1 MNILV
6 GHVESIW
13 CRGSFNLGTVC
24 VNLRELML
32 EPQIGT
38 IIQVLDTSKGVQR

>member
-24 VNLRELML
+24 VNLRDLML
-32 EPQIGT
+32 EPRIGT
-38 IIQVLDTSKGVQR
+38 NSVSKKTPETKLL